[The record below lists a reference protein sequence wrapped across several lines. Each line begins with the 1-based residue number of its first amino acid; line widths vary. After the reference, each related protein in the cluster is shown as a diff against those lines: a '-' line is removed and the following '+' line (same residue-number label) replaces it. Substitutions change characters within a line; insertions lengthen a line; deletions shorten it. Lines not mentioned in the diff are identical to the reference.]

1 VIGDVNRRQDVR
13 TWAREVSDALVR
25 CRTDLARTPLARLM
39 AALPEDP
46 HVLELRRWAA
56 ASELRWPAERKE
68 VVISPRPPPLT
79 DHIDLVM
86 FHVEMPV
93 SPSGIHDRVDYL
105 RMASLSFEAAATR
118 APRSRRIFLTDSKTN
133 VPDMLGADEVIRY
146 PIDHDR
152 LMYERMRVQGLYLA
166 TRAAE
171 RATVFIDA
179 DVVPN
184 RDPASIFSEDFD
196 VGLTFRPD
204 WPDKPFNGGLI
215 FVGPGQAGT
224 AFFREAL
231 CSYDLLASDPRLTPL
246 FRNDLR
252 SWWGDQISLVLMVSY
267 RQLAKH
273 GYASLSINGTRIRF
287 FSCDEYNF
295 TPEPTR
301 SYSDEC
307 LSARYFIH
315 FKGNRKLLQERYLEQ
330 MRARAP

>member
-13 TWAREVSDALVR
+13 KWAREVPDALVR
-25 CRTDLARTPLARLM
+25 CRTTWRGGHWRGSWPPGGPVRVGASSLGSSIRTG
-39 AALPEDP
+39 
-46 HVLELRRWAA
+46 
-56 ASELRWPAERKE
+56 WPTERKE

-93 SPSGIHDRVDYL
+93 SPSGIHDRVDYH

-118 APRSRRIFLTDSKTN
+118 APRSRRVFLTDSKTT
-133 VPDMLGADEVIRY
+133 VPDMLGADEAIRY

-152 LMYERMRVQGLYLA
+152 LMYERMRVQGLYRA

-184 RDPASIFSEDFD
+184 RDPARFFQGISTLDSHFGPI
-196 VGLTFRPD
+196 GR
-204 WPDKPFNGGLI
+204 I
-215 FVGPGQAGT
+215 VGPGQAGN

-231 CSYDLLASDPRLTPL
+231 RSYDLLASDPRLTPL

-252 SWWGDQISLVLMVSY
+252 SWWGDQISLVLKLPPTC
-267 RQLAKH
+267 QA
-273 GYASLSINGTRIRF
+273 RIR
-287 FSCDEYNF
+287 
-295 TPEPTR
+295 
-301 SYSDEC
+301 
-307 LSARYFIH
+307 
-315 FKGNRKLLQERYLEQ
+315 
-330 MRARAP
+330 